1 MNSRNL
7 IKITLTIFA
16 AAAIATVF
24 ACSKTAT
31 NSGNMSNT
39 ATTGGKP
46 PTMTDVPVGNAQTPG
61 EAFKMLFAAVKSQDP
76 SKIKLMMSKG
86 SIGLGEMASSQQK
99 KPLEEVLKNGF
110 TETTFV
116 DNYPQMRDQRIKGNF
131 GAIEVWNE
139 QRKKWDDIP
148 FILEDGSWKAAFGDA
163 FGGKWESPG
172 KGQAIIEQEN
182 ANANN
187 PNAVQMVKPNG
198 NMPANFKNAKRPPLA
213 K

>member
-1 MNSRNL
+1 MKSKNAL
-7 IKITLTIFA
+7 KIILTIA
-16 AAAIATVF
+16 AAAVITTAF
-24 ACSKTAT
+24 ACSKTT
-31 NSGNMSNT
+31 GNSNAPS
-39 ATTGGKP
+39 AGKL
-46 PTMTDVPVGNAQTPG
+46 PTMTDVPVGHAETPAQ
-61 EAFKMLFAAVKSQDP
+61 AYKMLFAAVKSQD
-76 SKIKLMMSKG
+76 SAKIKSMMSKG
-86 SIGLGEMASSQQK
+86 SIGLGEMAASQQK
-99 KPLEEVLKNGF
+99 KSLEEVLKNGF

-116 DNYPQMRDQRIKGNF
+116 DDYPQMRDQRIKENF

-198 NMPANFKNAKRPPLA
+198 NMPANFNGGKRPVGP
-213 K
+213 KKN